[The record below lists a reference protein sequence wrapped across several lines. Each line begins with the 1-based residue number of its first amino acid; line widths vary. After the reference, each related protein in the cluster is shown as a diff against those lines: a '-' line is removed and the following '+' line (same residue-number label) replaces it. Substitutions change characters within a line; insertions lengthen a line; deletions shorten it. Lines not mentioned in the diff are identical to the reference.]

1 MVRWLSDEEF
11 ATWMAYVQLRQR
23 IDAQLASG
31 FTKDGLSAADY
42 ELMVALSAA
51 PDDKLRARD
60 LGRSVCWDK
69 TRLSK
74 QLSRMDARGLVTRE
88 PAPEDARGIVVTL
101 TIQGRRLLEK
111 AAPNHVELVRR
122 LFVNPMSE
130 SEAAN
135 LKSLSAKVVAI
146 TDAEPEPC

>member
-1 MVRWLSDEEF
+1 MVRWLDEEEF

-23 IDAQLASG
+23 IEARLASG
-31 FTKDGLSAADY
+31 FAQDGLSAADY

-60 LGRSVCWDK
+60 LGRAVCWDK

-74 QLSRMDARGLVTRE
+74 QLSRMDTRGLVTRE

-101 TIQGRRLLEK
+101 TAEGRRLLEK
-111 AAPNHVELVRR
+111 AAPNHVELVRH
-122 LFVNPMSE
+122 LFVDKITE
-130 SEAAN
+130 SEAEN
-135 LKSLSAKVVAI
+135 LRSLSAKVVAI
-146 TDAEPEPC
+146 TDAEPEC

>member
-1 MVRWLSDEEF
+1 MVRWLNDEEF

-23 IDAQLASG
+23 IEAALASG
-31 FTKDGLSAADY
+31 FAKDGLSAADY

-51 PDDKLRARD
+51 PDDKMRARD
-60 LGRSVCWDK
+60 LGRQVCWDK

-101 TIQGRRLLEK
+101 SPEGRRLLEK
-111 AAPNHVELVRR
+111 AAPNHVELVRH
-122 LFVNPMSE
+122 LFVDHITDDE
-130 SEAAN
+130 SAN
-135 LKSLSAKVVAI
+135 LRSLSDKVVAI
-146 TDAEPEPC
+146 TDAEPDC